1 MKLTTNMRGLQR
13 FHKLHPRKSLQG
25 YFVLD
30 GHELT
35 HNEVLKVVDYAVEHD
50 YETERDIPENELEK
64 LLEGGER

>member
-35 HNEVLKVVDYAVEHD
+35 HNEVLKVIDFAVEHG
-50 YETERDIPENELEK
+50 YETETDIPEEVLTN
-64 LLEGGER
+64 LLKND